1 MTSLESS
8 DAGPGHWPWSRLML
22 CSQNTMKSLLWFVPL
37 SLLVL
42 SIVWI
47 SGALKAGLFLRGG
60 HALASH
66 VDDSSIETFSRDKKF
81 VDVAGWRVA
90 YLDRGSGEP
99 IVLLHGCPFQSF
111 EYSKVIPTL
120 ARHYRVIAPDL
131 LGLGDTVVR
140 LDDDYRLPN
149 QVRMVVGLLDR
160 LGIGRAHF
168 VGHDHGGAIVQLMM
182 NSHAE
187 RIGAAVLTNAEAYD
201 QWPSDPERLDVE
213 LIVHPLSTSF
223 FRVALGVPAVQRRV
237 LSIAVHRP
245 GALTQDEIRS
255 LLRPSM
261 ATPAR
266 WKRLRRFLAWQ
277 LDRDHNLE
285 TMRAVEGLRR
295 FDHPTLLLWGRHD
308 TNFGPEIAERLA
320 HDIPGVVRIEW
331 LTNSAHLPML
341 EEPEHYA
348 NAIARFLSD
357 ASKTTAPKVVGMGGY
372 GQ

>member
-1 MTSLESS
+1 
-8 DAGPGHWPWSRLML
+8 
-22 CSQNTMKSLLWFVPL
+22 MKSLLWFLGL
-37 SLLVL
+37 SLIVL
-42 SIVWI
+42 SIVWMF
-47 SGALKAGLFLRGG
+47 GALKAGLFVPD
-60 HALASH
+60 ALVFASR
-66 VDDSSIETFSRDKKF
+66 VDQHSIEPFSRDKKF
-81 VDVAGWRVA
+81 VDVGGWRVA
-90 YLDRGSGEP
+90 YIDRGSGEP

-111 EYSKVIPTL
+111 EYSKVIPSL

-131 LGLGDTVVR
+131 LGLGDTIVR

-182 NSHAE
+182 NSHAD
-187 RIGAAVLTNAEAYD
+187 RLGAVVLTNVEAYD
-201 QWPSDPERLDVE
+201 QWPSEPERLDVQ
-213 LIVHPLSTSF
+213 LVVHPLSTPF
-223 FRVALGVPAVQRRV
+223 FRAAFGFPTVQRRV
-237 LSIAVHRP
+237 LRIAVHRP
-245 GALTQDEIRS
+245 EVLTEDVIHG

-261 ATPAR
+261 ATAAR

-285 TMRAVEGLRR
+285 TMRAVDGLRR
-295 FDHPTLLLWGRHD
+295 FDHPTLLLWGQHD
-308 TNFGPEIAERLA
+308 ANFGPAIAERLA

-348 NAIARFLSD
+348 SAIERFLSD
-357 ASKTTAPKVVGMGGY
+357 PSGTNAKVTGMAGH

>member
-1 MTSLESS
+1 M
-8 DAGPGHWPWSRLML
+8 
-22 CSQNTMKSLLWFVPL
+22 NSLLWFLGL
-37 SLLVL
+37 SLIVL

-47 SGALKAGLFLRGG
+47 SGALKAGFFIRDAQGF
-60 HALASH
+60 AAR
-66 VDDSSIETFSRDKKF
+66 VDEKAIEAFSRDKKF
-81 VDVAGWRVA
+81 VDAAGWRVA
-90 YLDRGSGEP
+90 YIDRGSGEP

-111 EYSKVIPTL
+111 EYLKVIPSL
-120 ARHYRVIAPDL
+120 ARRYRVIAPDL
-131 LGLGDTVVR
+131 LGLGDTIVR

-149 QVRMVVGLLDR
+149 QVRMVVGLLDQ
-160 LGIGRAHF
+160 LGISRAHF

-182 NSHAE
+182 NSHAD
-187 RIGAAVLTNAEAYD
+187 RLGAVVLTNVEAYD

-213 LIVHPLSTSF
+213 LIVHPLTTPI
-223 FRVALGVPAVQRRV
+223 FRAALELPAVRRRI
-237 LSIAVHRP
+237 LSIAVHRSEV
-245 GALTQDEIRS
+245 LTEDVIRG

-261 ATPAR
+261 ATPTR

-285 TMRAVEGLRR
+285 TMRALEGLRR

-308 TNFGPEIAERLA
+308 TNFGPTIAERLA

-341 EEPEHYA
+341 EEPEHYGG
-348 NAIARFLSD
+348 AIERFLSNRSRTN
-357 ASKTTAPKVVGMGGY
+357 AEVAGTAGH